1 VVTPSQWRLTR
12 SGHVATEI
20 RPGVWVCC
28 RCGAGARWWNGL
40 WIGTMVSR
48 ESKCFDV
55 EEE

>member
-1 VVTPSQWRLTR
+1 MTPSQWRLTR